1 MSLWQKTYS
10 SQLVNSSDKDSK
22 NIHRNLEILNNT
34 SLNLVRPET
43 PVNSQPADKITP
55 KEKLKT
61 LLLCINSNVYSPSLH
76 AKRSSQDRSADVH
89 NEIKKPQSDPPKC
102 SSEKTKAKRT
112 SKVKFAID
120 SNHQSSEKEEKTDGI
135 INDANDNENL
145 ESPKS
150 LSKNSKAYR
159 RASAP
164 AHGMPFVYF
173 SSSEFTSIHY
183 FGQSEQDNHKVHD
196 SDNQA
201 SKIPTVDT
209 KRRESIT
216 QAQQH
221 KYDKY
226 DKKTLQTF
234 NPPFQPGTFI
244 PQPVP
249 TPITTRSRSRS
260 ISTGKPIQ
268 AGNSLPAI
276 VSAASYQNLPW
287 SPAVSFLANL
297 AQSTVSQPMPYD
309 EGQQIGD
316 YIIGKVIGRG
326 GFSTVK
332 EAIKMDNDGN
342 METIAVKIVRKNQE
356 SDCNDR
362 IQALLDREIHI
373 WRELFH
379 PNIVPMIM
387 CKEDDHATYVFSEY
401 CSGGLDEDEARTI
414 FLEIAEGLRYLHNDM
429 KLVHKDIKL
438 DNILLDKEG
447 TWKICDFGLTEF
459 QNNANGFADLCDE
472 EAGGS
477 IAYCAPEQARSKTS
491 IKNPAVDIWSLG
503 VVLYALVTN
512 KLPFMDDFVPRL
524 QFKIINGRYDETV
537 LHESGCCDDL
547 RDLLKKM
554 FKTDFTQ
561 RLTINEVMNHRWCQ
575 Q

>member
-1 MSLWQKTYS
+1 
-10 SQLVNSSDKDSK
+10 
-22 NIHRNLEILNNT
+22 
-34 SLNLVRPET
+34 
-43 PVNSQPADKITP
+43 
-55 KEKLKT
+55 
-61 LLLCINSNVYSPSLH
+61 
-76 AKRSSQDRSADVH
+76 
-89 NEIKKPQSDPPKC
+89 
-102 SSEKTKAKRT
+102 
-112 SKVKFAID
+112 KFAID
-120 SNHQSSEKEEKTDGI
+120 LDHISDKKEEKTDGI
-135 INDANDNENL
+135 INDGNDNENV
-145 ESPKS
+145 ESPKL

-159 RASAP
+159 RQSAP

-173 SSSEFTSIHY
+173 SKSATTSIHY
-183 FGQSEQDNHKVHD
+183 FGHSEQDEHKVHD
-196 SDNQA
+196 SDNQS
-201 SKIPTVDT
+201 SKIPTVVT
-209 KRRESIT
+209 KRLESINDKSNLT
-216 QAQQH
+216 SPSLSPCSSISSSCSSTVSSPAQPAQAQQ
-221 KYDKY
+221 YQY

-249 TPITTRSRSRS
+249 THITTRSRSRS

-268 AGNSLPAI
+268 VSGSLPVI

-287 SPAVSFLANL
+287 SPAVNFLANL

-309 EGQQIGD
+309 EGQLVRD
-316 YIIGKVIGRG
+316 FIIGKVIGRG

-332 EAIKMDNDGN
+332 EAIRMDSDGV
-342 METIAVKIVRKNQE
+342 MEKLAVKIVRKNQE

-362 IQALLDREIHI
+362 VQALLDREISI
-373 WRELFH
+373 WRELIH

-387 CKEDDHATYVFSEY
+387 YEEDEYATYVFSEY
-401 CSGGLDEDEARTI
+401 CSGGTLLNYIKKNCRGENKGLEEDEIRII

-438 DNILLDKEG
+438 DNILLDREG

-459 QNNANGFADLCDE
+459 QNEANGFGELSDE

-512 KLPFMDDFVPRL
+512 KLPFMDDFIPRL
-524 QFKIINGRYDETV
+524 QYKIINGRYDEMA
-537 LHESGCCDDL
+537 LYESGCSDDL

-554 FKTDFTQ
+554 FKTNFTQ
-561 RLTINEVMNHRWCQ
+561 RLTINEILKHRWCQ
-575 Q
+575 